1 MKKRPVVGVPCDI
14 KMLGPHPFHAAG
26 EKYLAAVDGGADC
39 VPILL
44 PVPPIGLTHEDA
56 FALCDGFLF
65 TGSHSNVHPS
75 LYGGPAP
82 RDGVMLDTQRD
93 ALTIPLMK
101 EAVTRGVPV
110 FTICRGFQ
118 EMNVVFGGT
127 LHQHLQEV
135 PSEPGYAPR
144 FDHRE
149 DKEAPLEVQYG
160 PAHDVDFTPDGWF
173 ARTVGALK
181 IRVNSL
187 HGQGVNVPGPGLVV
201 EGRAPDGTVE
211 AMRVKDAIGFAVGV
225 QWHPEWLFRD
235 NPVSMALFKAF
246 GDAVRAH
253 AASKQTN

>member
-1 MKKRPVVGVPCDI
+1 MPCDI
-14 KMLGPHPFHAAG
+14 KMLGPHPFHAVG

-65 TGSHSNVHPS
+65 TGSHSNVNPS

-82 RDGVMLDTQRD
+82 REGVMLDAQRD

-101 EAVTRGVPV
+101 AAVARGVPV

-127 LHQHLQEV
+127 LHQHLLEV

-160 PAHDVDFTPDGWF
+160 PAHDVDFVPDGWF
-173 ARTVGALK
+173 ARTVGTLK

-187 HGQGVNVPGPGLVV
+187 HGQGVNVPGPGIIV

-211 AMRVKDAIGFAVGV
+211 AMRVKGASGFAVGV

-235 NPVSMALFKAF
+235 NPVSMALLKAF

-253 AASKQTN
+253 AASKLTH